1 MPNPYVGYKVKK
13 FGVKSDDSQK
23 RREGL
28 HKERISDIC
37 YRLSP
42 KLGKCHEYV
51 FCH

>member
-23 RREGL
+23 GREGL